1 MQPRAVCC
9 SATRS
14 IQHARLLRCKNAT
27 TRPIYLKMR
36 YCPLVRLI
44 SYRALREFADIHPQT
59 LGPLQGWRRVIETN
73 RFDNWSGLKK
83 VFNAVDKVGD
93 LAVFNIGGN
102 KYRLVAYLN
111 FERQIIYV
119 KAVMTH
125 AEYDKGD
132 WKS

>member
-1 MQPRAVCC
+1 
-9 SATRS
+9 
-14 IQHARLLRCKNAT
+14 
-27 TRPIYLKMR
+27 MR
-36 YCPLVRLI
+36 YCAVVRLI
-44 SYRALREFADIHPQT
+44 SYRALREFADIHPQA
-59 LGPLQGWRRVIETN
+59 LGPLQGWRKVIEAS
-73 RFDNWSGLKK
+73 RFENWSALKK
-83 VFNAVDKVGD
+83 VFNTVDKVGD
-93 LAVFNIGGN
+93 LAVFNVGGN

>member
-1 MQPRAVCC
+1 M
-9 SATRS
+9 
-14 IQHARLLRCKNAT
+14 
-27 TRPIYLKMR
+27 
-36 YCPLVRLI
+36 RLI
-44 SYRALREFADIHPQT
+44 SYRALREFADTHPQA

-83 VFNAVDKVGD
+83 VLNAVDKVGD

>member
-1 MQPRAVCC
+1 
-9 SATRS
+9 
-14 IQHARLLRCKNAT
+14 
-27 TRPIYLKMR
+27 MR
-36 YCPLVRLI
+36 YCAVVRLI
-44 SYRALREFADIHPQT
+44 SYRALREFADIHSQA
-59 LGPLQGWRRVIETN
+59 LGSLQGWRKVIEAS
-73 RFDNWSGLKK
+73 RFENWSALKK
-83 VFNAVDKVGD
+83 VFNTVDKVGD
-93 LAVFNIGGN
+93 LAVFNVGGN

>member
-1 MQPRAVCC
+1 M
-9 SATRS
+9 
-14 IQHARLLRCKNAT
+14 
-27 TRPIYLKMR
+27 
-36 YCPLVRLI
+36 
-44 SYRALREFADIHPQT
+44 
-59 LGPLQGWRRVIETN
+59 IETN